1 MVIFLSE
8 KSLNMVSKWISQRPE
23 TSNQWPVTSHVCV
36 PGFWSILTI
45 STVAGCISCIFSW
58 TLTQLDSHQPGMAF
72 PSLLSLLD
80 FRYCRVEAA
89 HVFSFTYWM
98 TFIVSVCC
106 RDPSS
111 HGFNVT
117 SGLAVL
123 NGILATLTL
132 IWSLSWGFV
141 LSCTETWRQFT
152 LYETFGLF
160 IYISVWQD
168 KGSSIRAL
176 GTWANLEILQL
187 QFGILYFFFFF
198 TIYCCTHI
206 QFSLFLWV

>member
-1 MVIFLSE
+1 MSTPGFSGSGRLRSSGLAPWLKATFSVLGSAVAMLAVGAFCALTYPILRGRHASDQ
-8 KSLNMVSKWISQRPE
+8 K
-23 TSNQWPVTSHVCV
+23 PVTSHVCV

-58 TLTQLDSHQPGMAF
+58 SLTQLDSHQPGMAF

-80 FRYCRVEAA
+80 F
-89 HVFSFTYWM
+89 
-98 TFIVSVCC
+98 

-132 IWSLSWGFV
+132 IWSLS
-141 LSCTETWRQFT
+141 
-152 LYETFGLF
+152 
-160 IYISVWQD
+160 
-168 KGSSIRAL
+168 
-176 GTWANLEILQL
+176 
-187 QFGILYFFFFF
+187 
-198 TIYCCTHI
+198 
-206 QFSLFLWV
+206 